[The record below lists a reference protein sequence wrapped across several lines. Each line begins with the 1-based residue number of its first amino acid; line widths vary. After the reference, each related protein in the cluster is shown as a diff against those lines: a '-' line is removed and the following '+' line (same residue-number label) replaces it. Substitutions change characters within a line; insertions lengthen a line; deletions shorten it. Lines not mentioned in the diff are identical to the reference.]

1 MEELVAL
8 FDAESG
14 GIESD
19 VILDIHS
26 DDDSLMV
33 EDLRGPPSTPR
44 VARYLSFPVATP
56 ADPDALSFSDDEDDE
71 TSDPEP
77 ESVFSR
83 LGVRVGV

>member
-19 VILDIHS
+19 GTLDIHS

-44 VARYLSFPVATP
+44 V
-56 ADPDALSFSDDEDDE
+56 
-71 TSDPEP
+71 
-77 ESVFSR
+77 
-83 LGVRVGV
+83 RV

>member
-19 VILDIHS
+19 GTLDIHS

-44 VARYLSFPVATP
+44 VARYLSYQ
-56 ADPDALSFSDDEDDE
+56 
-71 TSDPEP
+71 
-77 ESVFSR
+77 
-83 LGVRVGV
+83 